1 MPYLTR
7 HTDVFKYICS
17 QLINIH
23 WQIIMFARYLWL
35 FIIIAFTFSSCGD
48 GGKEETNQ
56 AFTID
61 STKLSEYDLPE
72 IEEAGEIIIAI
83 MYGPETY
90 YSYHGK
96 STGLAYDLI
105 SNYASTIGLR
115 IRVEPVKDTASLFKM
130 LASGEA
136 DVIAIELPTNSIR
149 KHGFIACGA
158 YSDSSN
164 TGKPMHVS
172 WAVRKNQPEL
182 AQSLNQWY
190 NPDIKQKLKLGERK
204 HIGMSAV
211 RRKVRA
217 PYLSRAKGIISQYDT
232 HFMQGSRL
240 MGWDWR
246 LIAAQCYQE
255 SGFDPRAVS
264 WAGAKGLMQIIPST
278 AKLLG
283 IKNIY
288 DPAEN
293 IDAGCRYLKQLQE
306 KFKDVR
312 NRNDKIC
319 FTLAAYNGGY
329 HHIRDAMNLARKNG
343 KNPYSWNDV
352 RFFVRNLD
360 KPQYYNDPV
369 VKNGFMIGSETY
381 NYVESILQRW
391 SKYRDGKPVS
401 IDSDM
406 QFITPQRS
414 KRKNRFTKPQEIII
428 LKDSI

>member
-1 MPYLTR
+1 
-7 HTDVFKYICS
+7 
-17 QLINIH
+17 
-23 WQIIMFARYLWL
+23 MFARYLWL

-72 IEEAGEIIIAI
+72 IEEAGEIIIAT

-190 NPDIKQKLKLGERK
+190 NPDIKQKLK
-204 HIGMSAV
+204 
-211 RRKVRA
+211 
-217 PYLSRAKGIISQYDT
+217 
-232 HFMQGSRL
+232 
-240 MGWDWR
+240 W
-246 LIAAQCYQE
+246 CN
-255 SGFDPRAVS
+255 
-264 WAGAKGLMQIIPST
+264 ST
-278 AKLLG
+278 
-283 IKNIY
+283 
-288 DPAEN
+288 
-293 IDAGCRYLKQLQE
+293 
-306 KFKDVR
+306 
-312 NRNDKIC
+312 
-319 FTLAAYNGGY
+319 
-329 HHIRDAMNLARKNG
+329 
-343 KNPYSWNDV
+343 
-352 RFFVRNLD
+352 
-360 KPQYYNDPV
+360 
-369 VKNGFMIGSETY
+369 
-381 NYVESILQRW
+381 
-391 SKYRDGKPVS
+391 
-401 IDSDM
+401 
-406 QFITPQRS
+406 
-414 KRKNRFTKPQEIII
+414 
-428 LKDSI
+428 

>member
-72 IEEAGEIIIAI
+72 IEEAGEIIIAT

-136 DVIAIELPTNSIR
+136 DVIAI
-149 KHGFIACGA
+149 
-158 YSDSSN
+158 
-164 TGKPMHVS
+164 
-172 WAVRKNQPEL
+172 AVRKNQPEL

-190 NPDIKQKLKLGERK
+190 NLDIKQKLKSGERK
-204 HIGMSAV
+204 HIGTSAV

-232 HFMQGSRL
+232 HFMQGSRR

>member
-72 IEEAGEIIIAI
+72 IEEAGEIIIAT

-96 STGLAYDLI
+96 PTGLAYDLI

-115 IRVEPVKDTASLFKM
+115 IRVETVKDTASLFKM

-190 NPDIKQKLKLGERK
+190 NPDIKQKLKSGERK

-232 HFMQGSRL
+232 HFMRGSRR

>member
-35 FIIIAFTFSSCGD
+35 FILIAFTFSSCGD

-190 NPDIKQKLKLGERK
+190 NPDIKQKLKSGERK

-217 PYLSRAKGIISQYDT
+217 LTFHA
-232 HFMQGSRL
+232 
-240 MGWDWR
+240 
-246 LIAAQCYQE
+246 
-255 SGFDPRAVS
+255 
-264 WAGAKGLMQIIPST
+264 
-278 AKLLG
+278 
-283 IKNIY
+283 
-288 DPAEN
+288 
-293 IDAGCRYLKQLQE
+293 LK
-306 KFKDVR
+306 
-312 NRNDKIC
+312 
-319 FTLAAYNGGY
+319 A
-329 HHIRDAMNLARKNG
+329 
-343 KNPYSWNDV
+343 
-352 RFFVRNLD
+352 
-360 KPQYYNDPV
+360 
-369 VKNGFMIGSETY
+369 
-381 NYVESILQRW
+381 
-391 SKYRDGKPVS
+391 
-401 IDSDM
+401 
-406 QFITPQRS
+406 
-414 KRKNRFTKPQEIII
+414 
-428 LKDSI
+428 

>member
-1 MPYLTR
+1 
-7 HTDVFKYICS
+7 
-17 QLINIH
+17 
-23 WQIIMFARYLWL
+23 MFARYLWL

-72 IEEAGEIIIAI
+72 IEEAGEIIIAT

-96 STGLAYDLI
+96 PTGLAYDLI

-115 IRVEPVKDTASLFKM
+115 IRVEPVKDTASLFKI

-190 NPDIKQKLKLGERK
+190 NPDIKQKLKSGERK
-204 HIGMSAV
+204 HIGTSAV

-232 HFMQGSRL
+232 HFMQGSQR

>member
-1 MPYLTR
+1 M
-7 HTDVFKYICS
+7 
-17 QLINIH
+17 
-23 WQIIMFARYLWL
+23 
-35 FIIIAFTFSSCGD
+35 
-48 GGKEETNQ
+48 
-56 AFTID
+56 
-61 STKLSEYDLPE
+61 PE
-72 IEEAGEIIIAI
+72 IEEAGEIIIAT

-190 NPDIKQKLKLGERK
+190 NPDIKQKLKSGERK
-204 HIGMSAV
+204 HIGTSAV

-232 HFMQGSRL
+232 HFMQGSRR